1 MDFLANW
8 VSNKLC
14 NKYRPNGGLISSFSM
29 GMDEMERW
37 MVIRGQQSSKST
49 FGAKKKKKKIFVLF
63 WGNAGSDSVGDR
75 GLGPSRVDM
84 WTVKEWQ
91 RSSRKFPIFW
101 KFFLLKNNGRK
112 WMLQSVPHHARSTND
127 AIMERTSIFL
137 ALCGVEWPGRR
148 ERSFD
153 ASV

>member
-1 MDFLANW
+1 MLA
-8 VSNKLC
+8 
-14 NKYRPNGGLISSFSM
+14 
-29 GMDEMERW
+29 
-37 MVIRGQQSSKST
+37 QTQS
-49 FGAKKKKKKIFVLF
+49 
-63 WGNAGSDSVGDR
+63 
-75 GLGPSRVDM
+75 GLGPRVDM

-91 RSSRKFPIFW
+91 RSSRKLPILD
-101 KFFLLKNNGRK
+101 FFLLKNKGRA
-112 WMLQSVPHHARSTND
+112 LILESVLHHARSTND

>member
-1 MDFLANW
+1 
-8 VSNKLC
+8 
-14 NKYRPNGGLISSFSM
+14 
-29 GMDEMERW
+29 
-37 MVIRGQQSSKST
+37 MVIRGQQSLRVPSVL
-49 FGAKKKKKKIFVLF
+49 KKKKKNIFVLF

-75 GLGPSRVDM
+75 GLGPRVDM

-91 RSSRKFPIFW
+91 RSSRKLPILD
-101 KFFLLKNNGRK
+101 FFLLKNKGRA
-112 WMLQSVPHHARSTND
+112 LILESVLHHARSTND

-137 ALCGVEWPGRR
+137 ALFGVEWPGRR